1 MAMGLVLHGRCDLG
15 NTLFLSISSRQ
26 GAKSKKCYYFLIAI
40 KPMPESKFHGFVQ
53 MVCDITNNCDDR
65 KNGTSRGRCKELLK
79 LAESFLN

>member
-1 MAMGLVLHGRCDLG
+1 MEDVISEILYFCLH
-15 NTLFLSISSRQ
+15 RQ
-26 GAKSKKCYYFLIAI
+26 DKVPNLKNVNYFLIAI